1 MALTPTELS
10 VLFITYNRSDMLEK
24 SFQAIK
30 ACPDLKGARVL
41 VSDDFSKPEHIERIQ
56 RMGFDKVVLA
66 QRNGGLGRNNNKGLR
81 AVDTDFCLM
90 VQDDCMLV
98 NPKAITQA
106 LAVLKADPS
115 VGMVRLHGEAELFP
129 LTKRVAAGVEYWV
142 CDHTGP
148 EYAALK
154 AQPGKRL
161 RIYSDQPHVRRRS
174 FHEKVVGYYIEGTPM
189 EESEMDYEDRVDAQ
203 RELFVAFLNPTQQDH
218 FIHAGGDDVSFRARK
233 MRYRMDGFI
242 LKFVNALG
250 LKNLPVYAHV
260 RTGYRQFQKALMAIG
275 VIKP

>member
-1 MALTPTELS
+1 MAFNPSELS

-30 ACPDLKGARVL
+30 ACRDLKGVKVL
-41 VSDDFSKPEHIERIQ
+41 VSDDFSKPEHIDRMQ

-98 NPKAITQA
+98 NPDAITRSVE
-106 LAVLKADPS
+106 VLKADPTI
-115 VGMVRLHGEAELFP
+115 GMVRLHGEAELFP
-129 LTKRVAAGVEYWV
+129 LTKRVANGVEYWV

-154 AQPGKRL
+154 AQAGKRL

-189 EESEMDYEDRVDAQ
+189 EESEMNYEDRMDAQ
-203 RELFVAFLNPTQQDH
+203 SELFVAFLNPTQQDH
-218 FIHAGGDDVSFRARK
+218 FIHAGGNDVSFRARK
-233 MRYRMDGFI
+233 MRYRMDGFL

-250 LKNLPVYAHV
+250 LKNLPVYTHV
-260 RTGYRQFQKALMAIG
+260 RSAYRQFQKALMTLG
-275 VIKP
+275 LIKP

>member
-1 MALTPTELS
+1 MSFNDNELT
-10 VLFITYNRSDMLEK
+10 VLFITYNRSDMLEQ
-24 SFQAIK
+24 SYQAIR
-30 ACPDLKGARVL
+30 ACPELKGVKVV
-41 VSDDFSKPEHIERIQ
+41 VSDDFSKAEHIERIQ

-81 AVDTDFCLM
+81 AVDTEFCLM

-98 NPKAITQA
+98 NPEAITKA
-106 LAVLKADPS
+106 VEVLKADPS
-115 VGMVRLHGEAELFP
+115 IGMVRLHGEAELFP
-129 LTKRVAAGVEYWV
+129 LTPRVANGLEYWV

-148 EYAALK
+148 AYAALK
-154 AQPGKRL
+154 AQTGKRL
-161 RIYSDQPHVRRRS
+161 RIYSDQPHVRRRA

-189 EESEMDYEDRVDAQ
+189 EQSEMDYEDRMDAQ
-203 RELFVAFLNPTQQDH
+203 SELFVAFLNPTQQDH
-218 FIHAGGDDVSFRARK
+218 FIHAGGNDVSFRARK

-250 LKNLPVYAHV
+250 LKNTPVYTHV
-260 RTGYRQFQKALMAIG
+260 RSAYRQFQKLLMTLG